1 MKARGKLRFTLSILI
16 AFQLSINPASAHS
29 KLINSIPSSNQIVKS
44 NVLSIILNFNEKILV
59 LKNET
64 PNRIQVIQ
72 ISSGE
77 SESGKLTV
85 TNSRVKLQFSNSLD
99 TGRYKVKYRVVSED
113 GHPVQGSYF
122 FTVK

>member
-16 AFQLSINPASAHS
+16 AFQLSINPAIAHS
-29 KLINSIPSSNQIVKS
+29 KLVNSIPSSNQIVNS
-44 NVLSIILNFNEKILV
+44 HIHSVTLNFNEKILV

-64 PNRIQVIQ
+64 PNKIQVIQ
-72 ISSGE
+72 VSSGK

-99 TGRYKVKYRVVSED
+99 TGKYKVKYRVVSED

>member
-1 MKARGKLRFTLSILI
+1 
-16 AFQLSINPASAHS
+16 
-29 KLINSIPSSNQIVKS
+29 
-44 NVLSIILNFNEKILV
+44 LNFNEKILV

-99 TGRYKVKYRVVSED
+99 TGKYKVKYRVVSED

>member
-16 AFQLSINPASAHS
+16 AFQLSINPAIAHS
-29 KLINSIPSSNQIVKS
+29 KLVNSIPSSNQIVNS
-44 NVLSIILNFNEKILV
+44 HIHSVTLNFNEKILV

-64 PNRIQVIQ
+64 PNKIQVIQ
-72 ISSGE
+72 VSSGK

-85 TNSRVKLQFSNSLD
+85 ANSRVKLQFSNSLD
-99 TGRYKVKYRVVSED
+99 TGKYKVKYRVVSED